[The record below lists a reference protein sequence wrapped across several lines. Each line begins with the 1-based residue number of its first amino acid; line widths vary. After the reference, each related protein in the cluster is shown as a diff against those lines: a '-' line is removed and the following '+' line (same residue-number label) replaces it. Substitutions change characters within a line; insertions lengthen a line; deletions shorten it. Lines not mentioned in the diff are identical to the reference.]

1 MAVAVAAVEVFVA
14 SKATG
19 AVEDLDSERSAAV
32 GVGSMVAL
40 AASLAAETMAV
51 EAISEAVVMAAEA
64 RGVAAE
70 RAGELMGVVVSP
82 AVYEEASRVVAAVAT
97 AMAVAAAETAAVA
110 TAVGAAAAEVAAA
123 AIRSPMRKC
132 PPLLLFPM
140 QRQRA
145 RALRAF
151 RTP

>member
-1 MAVAVAAVEVFVA
+1 MAVAVAAVETFVA

-40 AASLAAETMAV
+40 AASLAAETLAV

-64 RGVAAE
+64 RGVVAE
-70 RAGELMGVVVSP
+70 RAAELMGVVVSP
-82 AVYEEASRVVAAVAT
+82 AVYEEASRVVAVMAT
-97 AMAVAAAETAAVA
+97 SMAVAAAETAAVA
-110 TAVGAAAAEVAAA
+110 AEAAE
-123 AIRSPMRKC
+123 AIRLPLRKC

>member
-14 SKATG
+14 SKAAG

-40 AASLAAETMAV
+40 AASLAAETLAV

-64 RGVAAE
+64 RGVVAE
-70 RAGELMGVVVSP
+70 RAAELMGVVVSP
-82 AVYEEASRVVAAVAT
+82 AVYEEASRVVAVMAT
-97 AMAVAAAETAAVA
+97 SMAVAAAETAAVA
-110 TAVGAAAAEVAAA
+110 AVVGAVAAEAAE
-123 AIRSPMRKC
+123 AIRSPLRKC